1 MEASGILWGELADAE
16 RGVYLNT
23 HIPDTQT
30 PGVEQGGAPQSL
42 SSRQGPQ
49 ARMSAMAPQQPRM
62 QCSPRSLQGFSTALQ
77 DKQAFM
83 SPVPMSLTGGL
94 SQHPL
99 HPESARSTARAAAL
113 NDAQRTAVQGREA
126 EVPVE
131 LGLDEA
137 SGVDELRDGGDGIG
151 HHAGQ
156 DVRAVG
162 DVVIRH

>member
-42 SSRQGPQ
+42 SSMQRPQ
-49 ARMSAMAPQQPRM
+49 ARMSAMVPQQPRM

-99 HPESARSTARAAAL
+99 HPESARSTVRAAAL

-131 LGLDEA
+131 LGLDVA
-137 SGVDELRDGGDGIG
+137 GCADEHRDVGDRVEQRVQ
-151 HHAGQ
+151 A
-156 DVRAVG
+156 VRAVG